1 MLSNPQTEENIIP
14 KKEPD
19 IAKVISRSAV
29 EAVPYVSRPLDNDDD
44 EESQLRAKI
53 ERMAVHQKK
62 IEKKGRKCRTLKKKW
77 KDG

>member
-1 MLSNPQTEENIIP
+1 MSNPQTEENIIP

-29 EAVPYVSRPLDNDDD
+29 EAVPNISRPHGNNDD

-53 ERMAVHQKK
+53 ERMAVHQKNR
-62 IEKKGRKCRTLKKKW
+62 EKREKMQNIKRNW